1 MTADQYA
8 RWSQPFRDDPRMLKV
23 LLVGNK
29 VETYLF
35 YILYPLLLV
44 ILAVTGNSLL
54 LKAIAVPAV
63 SFVLVSVFRKLYN
76 AARPYEELDIDP
88 LIKKDTSGKSF
99 PSRHVFSVYVIA
111 MAWLPFNTVAGV
123 LLLLLGIDM
132 MFIRVV
138 GGVHY
143 PQDVVAGA
151 VCGILAGVLGFYILP

>member
-1 MTADQYA
+1 MTAEQYA
-8 RWSQPFRDDPRMLKV
+8 RWSQPFRDDPRMLKI

-44 ILAVTGNSLL
+44 ILAVTGNSLF

-63 SFVLVSVFRKLYN
+63 SFALVSVFRKLYN

-99 PSRHVFSVYVIA
+99 PSRHVLSVYVIA
-111 MAWLPFNTVAGV
+111 MSWLPFNTVAGV